1 MAPLPPAGIKAVAD
15 CVREQGLLLGIYGN
29 SGGLLLGNHGDRIR
43 LLLGQQS
50 AGQHR
55 GLPVRYLP

>member
-1 MAPLPPAGIKAVAD
+1 MAD
-15 CVREQGLLLGIYGN
+15 CVREQGLLLGVYGD
-29 SGGLLLGNHGDRIR
+29 SGGLLLGNHGDSIR